1 MTSKMNV
8 LLLLLTTAVVQYE
21 VYTTLWYSTACT
33 KYVWLGI
40 NVRCYRV
47 LYSTALYVCS
57 KQNAIGRGGVDVDV
71 GVRDDFVAQ
80 HY

>member
-1 MTSKMNV
+1 MNTYSSSTVRSIYNVTV
-8 LLLLLTTAVVQYE
+8 LYCLYE
-21 VYTTLWYSTACT
+21 VCIIRHQREMLPRTLQYYS
-33 KYVWLGI
+33 
-40 NVRCYRV
+40 
-47 LYSTALYVCS
+47 VCS